1 MKLNIF
7 KIIIVAILFITY
19 SMVTFVYAAD
29 NNLDGLNTVVVS
41 DVCTVSY
48 LADKT
53 SVKPGEDI
61 TFEVKVSNIIASSG
75 IKMVELYVG
84 DYDTTKFE
92 CKIRNYNEDKWSLV
106 NRDGY
111 ITISSND
118 SEVWKTDE
126 VLVKL
131 IYTPKDGITSNI
143 YNVNISN
150 IRITTGDDAVHIKDA
165 VNSLPIRVEV
175 KNNYSCTFSFTSDK
189 TSVKPGEEI
198 KFDAKVSNINAGN
211 GLKMVEFYLGNYD
224 STKFDCKISNYNEDK
239 WSLVN
244 KDGYI
249 TITSN
254 NSEPWKTDEIL
265 AKIIYTPKSGLAD
278 NTYQTKIANIKA
290 TTDDDT
296 IITMADTNLNIKVE
310 TPQNPSGGTTG
321 GDTPSGGTTG
331 GDTQGDTQGGT
342 SQGGDTPSG
351 SSTDGITQSD
361 GTAGESISDG
371 KSSGNDTT
379 GESKTDT
386 DTSTESKSSTTTKS
400 TEKES
405 SNKTVLPYSG
415 DSETLMIIL
424 GIVLFTATSALFY
437 IRYKKFDI

>member
-1 MKLNIF
+1 MKLSIF
-7 KIIIVAILFITY
+7 KIILVVILLITY
-19 SMVTFVYAAD
+19 SMVTFVYAAN
-29 NNLDGLNTVVVS
+29 NNLEGWEDPTSSGVVS
-41 DVCTVSY
+41 DACTVSY

-53 SVKPGEDI
+53 SIKPGEDI

-92 CKIRNYNEDKWSLV
+92 CKIRNYNEDTWSLV
-106 NRDGY
+106 NKDGY

-126 VLVKL
+126 VLLKL
-131 IYTPKDGITSNI
+131 IYTPKDGISSNI

-165 VNSLPIRVEV
+165 VNSLPIRVEIE
-175 KNNYSCTFSFTSDK
+175 KNYSCKFNFIPDK

-198 KFDAKVSNINAGN
+198 AFDAKVSNINAGN

-224 STKFDCKISNYNEDK
+224 STKFECKISNYNEDK
-239 WSLVN
+239 WSMVN

-265 AKIIYTPKSGLAD
+265 AKIIYTPKTGLAD
-278 NTYQTKIANIKA
+278 NTYQTKITNIKA
-290 TTDDDT
+290 TTDDET
-296 IITMADTNLNIKVE
+296 SITMADTNLNIKVE

-321 GDTPSGGTTG
+321 GDTQGG
-331 GDTQGDTQGGT
+331 TQGGT
-342 SQGGDTPSG
+342 SQGEGTPSG
-351 SSTDGITQSD
+351 STTDGSTQNN
-361 GTAGESISDG
+361 GTAGESTSDG
-371 KSSGNDTT
+371 STSGTDTAGESTSTT
-379 GESKTDT
+379 G
-386 DTSTESKSSTTTKS
+386 TSSESKSSSTKS

-405 SNKTVLPYSG
+405 DNKTVLPYSG